1 MPAPPQRGRGTACG
15 GRGVLND
22 IGIVDMYG
30 CVHGGIMDQQFF
42 RFSYIR
48 SVLKNNFSTS
58 FGVEPYF
65 QQLGVY
71 QKTKTNVSSR
81 KVIARLRTKTAF
93 ASFKRDYIRAHQSE
107 YPKFQEYV

>member
-42 RFSYIR
+42 RFGDIR
-48 SVLKNNFSTS
+48 PVLKNNFSTS
-58 FGVEPYF
+58 FGDFYML
-65 QQLGVY
+65 QIY
-71 QKTKTNVSSR
+71 YC
-81 KVIARLRTKTAF
+81 
-93 ASFKRDYIRAHQSE
+93 FKE
-107 YPKFQEYV
+107 VFK